1 MSFYSNKKLNR
12 ISCRKVCKIPFAQ
25 NSSLFRKS
33 GGEKKKKAITKR
45 YVFQANTIS
54 HLDIFLFQLNYIPT
68 IIPSSIVEW
77 NKLSKGSNK
86 FWKY

>member
-12 ISCRKVCKIPFAQ
+12 ISCPKVCKIPFAQ

-33 GGEKKKKAITKR
+33 GGEKKKAITKR

>member
-12 ISCRKVCKIPFAQ
+12 ISCPKVCKIPFAQ

-33 GGEKKKKAITKR
+33 GGEKKKKAITKC